1 LRHSDAMNN
10 AIQSLVLA
18 AAGNGGPANP
28 NSRYYGATV
37 ESLVL
42 PSGVMVQYLKRRII
56 PSASIY
62 TSLQNYTVIDGDRT
76 DNLAAKYLGDPT
88 LYWLICDANTSLD
101 PDALTSQPGS
111 TIQIP
116 LGAGI
121 PAGARNG

>member
-1 LRHSDAMNN
+1 MNN

-18 AAGNGGPANP
+18 AAGNGGPTNP
-28 NSRYYGATV
+28 NSRYYGAAV

-42 PSGVMVQYLKRRII
+42 PNGVMVQYLQRRII
-56 PSASIY
+56 PSANIY
-62 TSLQNYTVIDGDRT
+62 KSLQTYTVIDGDRI

-88 LYWLICDANTSLD
+88 LYWLISDANTSLD
-101 PDALTSQPGS
+101 PDEITSQPGS
-111 TIQIP
+111 KIQIP

>member
-1 LRHSDAMNN
+1 LRHSGAMNN

-18 AAGNGGPANP
+18 AAGKGGPANP
-28 NSRYYGATV
+28 NSRYYGAPV

-42 PSGVMVQYLKRRII
+42 PTGVMVQYLKRRII

-116 LGAGI
+116 LGASI

>member
-1 LRHSDAMNN
+1 MNN

-37 ESLVL
+37 ESLLL
-42 PSGVMVQYLKRRII
+42 PNGTMVQYLQRRII
-56 PSASIY
+56 PNAGIY
-62 TSLQNYTVIDGDRT
+62 TSLQNYTVFDGDRI

-88 LYWLICDANTSLD
+88 LYWLICDANTSMD
-101 PDALTSQPGS
+101 PDALAAQPGS
-111 TIQIP
+111 SIQIP

>member
-1 LRHSDAMNN
+1 MNS

-18 AAGNGGPANP
+18 AAGNGGPTNP

-42 PSGVMVQYLKRRII
+42 PNGVTVQYLQRRII
-56 PSASIY
+56 PSAAIY
-62 TSLQNYTVIDGDRT
+62 TSLQTYTVIDGDRI

-101 PDALTSQPGS
+101 PDALASQPGS
-111 TIQIP
+111 AIQIP
-116 LGAGI
+116 LGSGI

>member
-1 LRHSDAMNN
+1 MSS

-18 AAGNGGPANP
+18 AAGNGGPTNP

-42 PSGVMVQYLKRRII
+42 PNGTMVQYLQRRII

-62 TSLQNYTVIDGDRT
+62 KSLQNYTVADGDRI

-88 LYWLICDANTSLD
+88 LYWLICDSNTSMD
-101 PDALTSQPGS
+101 PDALAAQPGVAAA
-111 TIQIP
+111 
-116 LGAGI
+116 AGGI
-121 PAGARNG
+121 SVVIGLWFAYILS

>member
-1 LRHSDAMNN
+1 MTT
-10 AIQSLVLA
+10 AIQALVLA

-28 NSRYYGATV
+28 NSRYYGAAV
-37 ESLVL
+37 KSLVL
-42 PSGVMVQYLKRRII
+42 PSGVTVQYLQRRII
-56 PSASIY
+56 PPASIY
-62 TSLQNYTVIDGDRT
+62 TSLQNYTVADGDRT

-88 LYWLICDANTSLD
+88 LYWLICDANTSMD
-101 PDALTSQPGS
+101 PDALAAQPGA

>member
-1 LRHSDAMNN
+1 MNT

-18 AAGNGGPANP
+18 AAGNGGPSNP

-42 PSGVMVQYLKRRII
+42 PNGTTVQYLQRRII

-62 TSLQNYTVIDGDRT
+62 TSLQNYTLVDGDRI
-76 DNLAAKYLGDPT
+76 DNLASKYLGDPT

-101 PDALTSQPGS
+101 PDALTARPGAM
-111 TIQIP
+111 IRIP